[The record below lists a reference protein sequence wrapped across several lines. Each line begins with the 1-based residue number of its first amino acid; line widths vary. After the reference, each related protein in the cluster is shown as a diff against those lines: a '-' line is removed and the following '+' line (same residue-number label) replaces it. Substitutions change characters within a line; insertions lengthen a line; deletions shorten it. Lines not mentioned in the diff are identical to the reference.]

1 MNVSKLAQQAV
12 KTINGYK
19 SNKIIMKFVT
29 DEALEKTAQDIRV
42 KTGSGTTAKA
52 VELLILNGKD
62 KTITERF
69 DSYIDTGLLGCYMA
83 AMSA

>member
-1 MNVSKLAQQAV
+1 MNILALAQQAV

-29 DEALEKTAQDIRV
+29 DEALQKTAQDIRA

-52 VELLILNGKD
+52 VELLLARGND
-62 KTITERF
+62 ATITKRF
-69 DSYIDTGLLGCYMA
+69 NDYINIGLLGCYMA
-83 AMSA
+83 AMAA